1 MSSNAA
7 ELDKELRSFGVAQLT
22 AAAIEKAL
30 RASLRRGGSLSE
42 LFFED
47 TIATRV
53 IYEGGR
59 VDRVID
65 GRDRGVGLRIIFNNK
80 SVYGYTTDLTETAI
94 LGLAEA
100 LSEAVS
106 DPSSVKKASV
116 AI

>member
-7 ELDKELRSFGVAQLT
+7 ELEKEVRSFGVAQLT
-22 AAAIEKAL
+22 AAAVEKTL
-30 RASLRRGGSLSE
+30 RTSLRHGGSLSE

-53 IYEGGR
+53 IFEGGR

-80 SVYGYTTDLTETAI
+80 SVYGYTTELTEAA
-94 LGLAEA
+94 LLRLAEA

-106 DPSSVKKASV
+106 DPSSS
-116 AI
+116 